1 MDGGESSSTP
11 SSLSTAEA
19 TQLLKDILNVGR
31 TRDSDSSLSGSARSM
46 TSQNGAAEMGEAG
59 SKASGGGG
67 GEEEPDKPGEEERDA
82 TQEAEQ
88 LTEDRQQILLQG
100 DDTLGCV
107 PIYGREVDILS
118 SSPPDGTSSTSG
130 SSRVKVIPVAN
141 YDWEHKYYMGSLVA
155 INNTYIAYALK
166 GKSHVVR
173 VINRQTAERTLLKG
187 FVGSVTDL
195 GFAHLG
201 SSLLACTDQL
211 GNLFI
216 WQIYEDNQKIQY
228 SKKLQVMRPES
239 TPPSNNHRLVW
250 CPYIPE
256 DGSASDTAS
265 SVASSAEERGRILAL
280 THDENT
286 EVWDVELVIS
296 QFGSD
301 TIQVKDVTTG
311 YITVEGSSKAPIADC
326 SLSPDG
332 AVLATA
338 SQDGGVKFWQV
349 YLESDDPPRCLHKW
363 QPHGGQ
369 PLSCLLF
376 LDNHKLADPNMPFW
390 RFLITGAD
398 YNRELKVW
406 CTVSWTCLQ
415 TLRFG
420 SSPSPGLSSAE
431 EEPCLKACMDLSAS
445 YLVLSDI
452 TRKVLYV
459 LQVYQNADDGK
470 AGIVSLAE
478 YLLTQPLLS
487 FAIADA
493 SLRKF
498 KSVNAEVEV
507 EEDMTGGEGDHSAS
521 NDTGV
526 LLKLF
531 CVHTK
536 SLQELQVRFK
546 PATAASRPHQPQSIG
561 SVSQDDIA
569 LRDGLS
575 DMSVETLTDAEG
587 STSDL
592 RGEGSQA
599 SPSVLEARAD
609 REGTP
614 VAEETSPPPE
624 DNAEEPMLLTPAAF
638 THERGDHTMRSSG
651 SSMSSFTAVTPMG
664 NSVANSLDGS
674 ASAHSVAE
682 LQDILQ
688 ASPESSLTLTPTSTK
703 QGTPDGPSHV
713 PNPNTLPLPPLS
725 PPEQK
730 PLPPAV
736 HARSPDL
743 ISSTSTSTDTP
754 AASEAL
760 EQMFQQESQPRP
772 PSSGSSLEEVLS
784 PRIRGAEGMSP
795 RGRGAEGMSPRGR
808 PEVAEEAEGATGG
821 EERPDSGHEPVQDEY
836 GLRWPRAPDITMETA
851 RDRGHVEEASRTAQP
866 ELVASQTSSPPREQ
880 DLHNGQPMVRSPEL
894 QGAAAALPTTRHD
907 QVLPGRS
914 TPPKTVSPRVHR
926 TEENYREVASPRT
939 PPKRQ
944 AAEVSSAQLEQV
956 LLLLRQQQQEL
967 EQLRGDVQKQQAAN
981 HAVLTQAVTQQLKQL
996 HVSTGASVDKALQQ
1010 HTQAERKRLDEA
1022 LRERQD
1028 LDKQKQERLLSTVSQ
1043 TLNSSITSKLEKCVK
1058 QEVKNSVLP
1067 AVTKSLDPVKDQ
1079 LNVTMAQKLTATDSL
1094 MKENISKLVR
1104 AKTTVEAIGQSAA
1117 QAIQGPVQ
1125 AAYKDAFQS
1134 TVVPMFEKACQSMFQ
1149 QINDTFQRGTQDYLQ
1164 QLEAHLAQQR
1174 QRQQQERD
1182 PVLTQLQGLVETFN
1196 SSASQLQDG
1205 ITAGV
1210 KVELESQL
1218 QSTILNMQD
1227 VLISQVRR
1235 IVREEVSTALKEH
1248 QAALGESVVQ
1258 AMRSRNVTPVPTP
1271 QADTQQLQMQI
1282 MALLRQ
1288 GQFNTAFQQALTA
1301 SDLSLVMF
1309 VCEAVS
1315 PAQVFSQTPC
1325 PLQQPVLLSL
1335 IQQLSVDLTHNTE
1348 LKHRYLEESVMNL
1361 DLTHPVTC
1369 DHAAVVL
1376 SALCKK
1382 LNLFIQSEPNHKMIK
1397 NMRMLN
1403 MAAQSLMK

>member
-1 MDGGESSSTP
+1 MDGGESSTFP
-11 SSLSTAEA
+11 SSLSTTEA

-46 TSQNGAAEMGEAG
+46 TSQNGAVEMGEG
-59 SKASGGGG
+59 SSKASGGG
-67 GEEEPDKPGEEERDA
+67 GEEEPDKPGEEEETDA
-82 TQEAEQ
+82 AQEAEQ

-100 DDTLGCV
+100 DDMLGCV

-216 WQIYEDNQKIQY
+216 WQIYDENKKIQY
-228 SKKLQVMRPES
+228 SKKLQVMRPEN
-239 TPPSNNHRLVW
+239 TPQSNNHRLVW

-301 TIQVKDVTTG
+301 TIQVKDVTSG
-311 YITVEGSSKAPIADC
+311 YITVEGSSKSPIADC

-338 SQDGGVKFWQV
+338 SQDGGVKFWQVNV

-420 SSPSPGLSSAE
+420 SSPSPGLASAE
-431 EEPCLKACMDLSAS
+431 DEPCLKACMDLSAS

-521 NDTGV
+521 SDTGV

-546 PATAASRPHQPQSIG
+546 PATGSPRPHQPQSIG

-599 SPSVLEARAD
+599 SPSVLEGRAD

-614 VAEETSPPPE
+614 VAKETSPPPE

-638 THERGDHTMRSSG
+638 THAERGDHTMRSSG

-674 ASAHSVAE
+674 ASAQSAAE
-682 LQDILQ
+682 LQDLLQ

-703 QGTPDGPSHV
+703 Q
-713 PNPNTLPLPPLS
+713 
-725 PPEQK
+725 
-730 PLPPAV
+730 AV

-754 AASEAL
+754 AASAEAL

-784 PRIRGAEGMSP
+784 PRL
-795 RGRGAEGMSPRGR
+795 RGAEGMSPRGR
-808 PEVAEEAEGATGG
+808 PEQVAEEAEGATGG
-821 EERPDSGHEPVQDEY
+821 EERPDSGHEQVQDDY

-851 RDRGHVEEASRTAQP
+851 RDRAHAEEASRTAQP
-866 ELVASQTSSPPREQ
+866 ELVASQTGSPPREQ
-880 DLHNGQPMVRSPEL
+880 DLHNVQPSLGRSPEL
-894 QGAAAALPTTRHD
+894 QGAAAALPTARHD

-914 TPPKTVSPRVHR
+914 TPPKTTSPRVHR
-926 TEENYREVASPRT
+926 TEETYREVASPRT

-944 AAEVSSAQLEQV
+944 AAE
-956 LLLLRQQQQEL
+956 
-967 EQLRGDVQKQQAAN
+967 
-981 HAVLTQAVTQQLKQL
+981 LKQL
-996 HVSTGASVDKALQQ
+996 HMSTGTSVDKALHQ
-1010 HTQAERKRLDEA
+1010 HAQAERKRLDEA

-1104 AKTTVEAIGQSAA
+1104 AKSTVEAIGQSAA

-1149 QINDTFQRGTQDYLQ
+1149 QINDTFQRGTQDF
-1164 QLEAHLAQQR
+1164 
-1174 QRQQQERD
+1174 
-1182 PVLTQLQGLVETFN
+1182 LTQLQGLVETFN

-1218 QSTILNMQD
+1218 HMQD